1 MGQAAHHYYL
11 IFETRSGFCG
21 IACSRQQTGGIVHL
35 YDLAGLKCRGARW
48 HDQGFANIIVAD
60 YASGCGLTSFTN
72 KPYSKTNP
80 TGPRCDFFDTNAN
93 LLARDSAIGFAY
105 RPTDNV
111 GVQYGV
117 NALNYGWISVAD
129 FLELNAVVGG
139 FDVDGHPQSQR
150 MTAEPNTLARVY
162 RGGFINSFMGGG
174 LATVPIITQRTDADT
189 KGDIHDQLED
199 QSNHPAKAV
208 MGGDQAAAAGVWQ
221 CFQCQG
227 SSSCSWDTG

>member
-1 MGQAAHHYYL
+1 
-11 IFETRSGFCG
+11 
-21 IACSRQQTGGIVHL
+21 
-35 YDLAGLKCRGARW
+35 
-48 HDQGFANIIVAD
+48 
-60 YASGCGLTSFTN
+60 
-72 KPYSKTNP
+72 
-80 TGPRCDFFDTNAN
+80 
-93 LLARDSAIGFAY
+93 
-105 RPTDNV
+105 
-111 GVQYGV
+111 
-117 NALNYGWISVAD
+117 
-129 FLELNAVVGG
+129 
-139 FDVDGHPQSQR
+139 